1 MTKKIRVRIA
11 PSPTGF
17 LHVGTARTAL
27 YNYLWAKKHNGTF
40 VLRIEDTDKKRSTKE
55 MVDIIIDSLN
65 WLNLKWD
72 EGPFYQSDRFDT
84 YKEYADKLVHE
95 GKAYYCYCTPE
106 EIAQRKEKV
115 IKEKKAWKY
124 DRRCLHLSEEE
135 KEQFEKEGRLK
146 AIRFL
151 VPEGETVFNDL
162 VHGEIKR
169 EHSQIEDFVIM
180 KSDGS
185 ATYNLAV
192 VADDHHMNITHVIR
206 GDDHIS
212 NTFKQILLYK
222 ALGWDIPKF
231 AHLPL
236 ILAPDKSKLS
246 KRHGAIAVT
255 EYREM
260 GYLPEAFVNFLALLG
275 WSPGDNQEKLPIE
288 ELIKRF
294 DLKDISKRGA
304 VFDTKK
310 LLWMNAEYIKNMDDR
325 ELYEKVKPL
334 WEKADYSVPF
344 DNTEYILKAINLLK
358 ERSRLLPDFVN
369 SGKYFFTDEF
379 EYEEKGIKKH
389 FLKDKDGTI
398 ERIRMLIE
406 DLNKLNTEDWT
417 EENLENVYRKISE
430 EKEIKAGLL
439 IHPTRLAITGL
450 TVGPSLF
457 ILMEVLGKDKV
468 LQRLTKALNFVI
480 NAS

>member
-1 MTKKIRVRIA
+1 MGVKVRIA

-40 VLRIEDTDKKRSTKE
+40 VLRIEDTDKKRSSKE
-55 MVDIIIDSLN
+55 MVDIILDSLK
-65 WLNLKWD
+65 WLGLEWD
-72 EGPFYQSDRFDT
+72 EGPYYQSERFDI
-84 YKEYADKLVHE
+84 YKEYAEKLLKE

-106 EIAQRKEKV
+106 ELQERREKA

-124 DRRCLHLSEEE
+124 DRRCLHLTEEE
-135 KEQFEKEGRLK
+135 KKKFEEEGRPK
-146 AIRFL
+146 AIRFI

-169 EHSQIEDFVIM
+169 DHSQIEDFVIL

-185 ATYNLAV
+185 AAYNFAV
-192 VADDHHMNITHVIR
+192 VIDDHEMGINTVIR

-212 NTFKQILLYK
+212 NTFKQILLYE
-222 ALGWDIPKF
+222 ALGWNTPQF

-275 WSPGDNQEKLPIE
+275 WSPKDDREILPLE
-288 ELIKRF
+288 EIIQLF

-310 LLWMNAEYIKNMDDR
+310 LLWMNSEYIRNMDDE
-325 ELYEKVKPL
+325 ELFDRVKPL
-334 WEKADYSVPF
+334 WEKEGIEIKDY
-344 DNTEYILKAINLLK
+344 DKEYLLKAINLLK
-358 ERSRLLPDFVN
+358 ERARLLTDFVN
-369 SGKYFFTDEF
+369 SGMYFFKDPE

-389 FLKDKDGTI
+389 FSKDKEDVIKRLNILI
-398 ERIRMLIE
+398 ER
-406 DLNKLNTEDWT
+406 LNNVSEWK
-417 EENLENVYRKISE
+417 EETLENIYREIVE
-430 EKEIKAGLL
+430 ELDIKGGLI

-457 ILMEVLGKDKV
+457 ILMEVLGKDRV
-468 LQRLTKALNFVI
+468 LRRLTKAKDFVI
-480 NAS
+480 NNIQ

>member
-1 MTKKIRVRIA
+1 MGVKVRIA

-27 YNYLWAKKHNGTF
+27 YNYLWAKKHKGTF
-40 VLRIEDTDKKRSTKE
+40 VLRIEDTDKKRSSKE
-55 MVDIIIDSLN
+55 MVDIILESLK
-65 WLNLKWD
+65 WLGLEWD
-72 EGPFYQSDRFDT
+72 EGPYYQSERFDI
-84 YKEYADKLVHE
+84 YKEYAEKLLKE

-106 EIAQRKEKV
+106 ELQERREKA

-124 DRRCLHLSEEE
+124 DRRCLHLTEEE
-135 KEQFEKEGRLK
+135 KKRFEEEGRPK
-146 AIRFL
+146 AIRFI

-162 VHGEIKR
+162 VHGAIKR
-169 EHSQIEDFVIM
+169 DHSQIEDFVIL

-185 ATYNLAV
+185 AAYNFAV
-192 VADDHHMNITHVIR
+192 VIDDYEMGINTVIR

-212 NTFKQILLYK
+212 NTFKQILLYQ
-222 ALGWDIPKF
+222 ALGWEIPQF

-275 WSPGDNQEKLPIE
+275 WSPKNDREILPLE
-288 ELIKRF
+288 EIIQLF

-310 LLWMNAEYIKNMDDR
+310 LLWMNSEYIRNMNDE
-325 ELYEKVKPL
+325 ELFERVKPL
-334 WEKADYSVPF
+334 WEKEGIEIKDY
-344 DNTEYILKAINLLK
+344 DKEYLLKAINLLK
-358 ERSRLLPDFVN
+358 ERSRLLTDFVN
-369 SGKYFFTDEF
+369 SGMYFFKDPE
-379 EYEEKGIKKH
+379 EYEEKGIKKY
-389 FLKDKDGTI
+389 FSKDKEDVVKRLDILI
-398 ERIRMLIE
+398 ERLS
-406 DLNKLNTEDWT
+406 NVSDWK
-417 EENLENVYRKISE
+417 EETLENIYREIVE
-430 EKEIKAGLL
+430 ELNIKGGQI

-457 ILMEVLGKDKV
+457 ILMEVLGKERV
-468 LQRLTKALNFVI
+468 LRRLTKAKDFVI
-480 NAS
+480 NNV